1 MLHIAPFRRPAL
13 ALLGRIAL
21 VGLLLVPLPAH
32 AQVVTRLAS
41 ELPSPDG
48 IPAITQQVAT
58 WTSNLE
64 ALLVAL
70 MVLVGTVVTVLSTIG
85 NLLKYTNPAPDS
97 WQARVIAFCLHA
109 SSNFS
114 GAVRAIRGDQAT
126 VREALGLQPP
136 GTTASAS
143 AEPQTLLPEAPRPP
157 MPSASFGPA
166 EAPTVPDAAR
176 TAPVLPPPLPL
187 PQTPSPPSGPPVAAT
202 VAHAA
207 VDGTYLHVSDGIGSD
222 EVTPLPPVPEPV
234 PAIAPAPRPPLPSA
248 PDGSPSR
255 RC

>member
-21 VGLLLVPLPAH
+21 VGLLVVPLPAH

-85 NLLKYTNPAPDS
+85 NLLKYTNPDPES
-97 WQARVIAFCLHA
+97 WRGRVIAFCLHA
-109 SSNFS
+109 SSNFA

-126 VREALGLQPP
+126 VREALGLPSSQPP
-136 GTTASAS
+136 PPPSDPQPVVRAPLASGAF
-143 AEPQTLLPEAPRPP
+143 P
-157 MPSASFGPA
+157 PA
-166 EAPTVPDAAR
+166 EAPTVPDGSRPASGQQRDNASDAAK
-176 TAPVLPPPLPL
+176 
-187 PQTPSPPSGPPVAAT
+187 
-202 VAHAA
+202 
-207 VDGTYLHVSDGIGSD
+207 VDGTYLHVSDGLDSD
-222 EVTPLPPVPEPV
+222 EVTPLPSSLDSQ
-234 PAIAPAPRPPLPSA
+234 PAIAPAPRPPLPSS
-248 PDGSPSR
+248 DPSR